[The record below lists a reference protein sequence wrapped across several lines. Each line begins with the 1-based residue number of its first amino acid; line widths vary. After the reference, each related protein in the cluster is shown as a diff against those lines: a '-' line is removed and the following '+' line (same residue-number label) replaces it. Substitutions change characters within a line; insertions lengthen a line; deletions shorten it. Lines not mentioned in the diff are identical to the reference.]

1 MEKINGGEVDN
12 PWWEPEWDWYNFEY
26 RVKPESTYRQYKN
39 IKEMLEDI
47 AKELIMDAVKRGF
60 MSHEEIKKQ
69 VDEAEE
75 FLKDIE
81 KVLDDVQKGIGINE

>member
-1 MEKINGGEVDN
+1 MINSENGTTRIKGTGDEILADLSVIVGALKKS
-12 PWWEPEWDWYNFEY
+12 FT
-26 RVKPESTYRQYKN
+26 RVGNE
-39 IKEMLEDI
+39 EDI

-81 KVLDDVQKGIGINE
+81 KILDDVQKGIGINE